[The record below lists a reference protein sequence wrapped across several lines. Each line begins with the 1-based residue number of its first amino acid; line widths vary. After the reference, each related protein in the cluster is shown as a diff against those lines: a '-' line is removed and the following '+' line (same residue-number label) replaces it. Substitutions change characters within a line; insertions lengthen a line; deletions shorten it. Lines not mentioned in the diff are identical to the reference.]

1 MRGLNIRLAAKRE
14 KNMKPYESPFG
25 YSPEELSEDPE
36 KLRKVSDEIAVTMKR
51 IRKSRENK
59 SQKDANKSPANRK

>member
-1 MRGLNIRLAAKRE
+1 
-14 KNMKPYESPFG
+14 MKPYESPFG

-59 SQKDANKSPANRK
+59 AQKDTNKSPANRK